1 MATSEAEFPLS
12 ASNIICRPWV
22 STGMS
27 TLACFQPVP
36 ELVNFRS
43 VASSRLQAFRENNQF
58 SSLLHTNRKEK
69 TRKKNIVL
77 FEQTKMGINEKKIH
91 YSYSLSKLGKYIL
104 IPLFSLLK
112 LLQMRY
118 LHNTRRSSSVSL
130 ALGWKRTPV
139 YPSAP
144 LSLRY
149 CRCSHSYLLLLLY
162 FLKKVCLKFPNIT

>member
-77 FEQTKMGINEKKIH
+77 FEQTKMGINGKKIH
-91 YSYSLSKLGKYIL
+91 YSYSLSILGKYIL

-118 LHNTRRSSSVSL
+118 LHNTRRLSSVSL
-130 ALGWKRTPV
+130 ALGWKTTPV

-162 FLKKVCLKFPNIT
+162 F

>member
-1 MATSEAEFPLS
+1 MEKLTSSMATSEAEFPLS

-91 YSYSLSKLGKYIL
+91 YSYSLSILGKYIL

-130 ALGWKRTPV
+130 ALG
-139 YPSAP
+139 
-144 LSLRY
+144 
-149 CRCSHSYLLLLLY
+149 
-162 FLKKVCLKFPNIT
+162 